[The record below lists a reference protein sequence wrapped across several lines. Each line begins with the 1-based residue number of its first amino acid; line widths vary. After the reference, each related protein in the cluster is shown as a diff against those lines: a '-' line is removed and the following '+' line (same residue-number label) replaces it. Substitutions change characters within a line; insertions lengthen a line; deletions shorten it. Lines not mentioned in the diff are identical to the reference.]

1 MEKALL
7 KTLCLSFLLLSAT
20 AFSQEENSFSGIVTY
35 HDSYGMTGVT
45 AHLRDSTG
53 TIIDNV
59 ITDNSGNY
67 TFNNVAPGDYTVTFT
82 TDQPA
87 GGVNLI
93 DPFIIQDRISGLITF
108 DNIQELAADVDGN
121 GIVNQDDYNLILI
134 AYMNQENPFPVGP
147 WVFEQRSVTMPEAAR
162 EGFTTRGT
170 SSGDSNG
177 SLVPDPKS
185 TSILLTNPIVSLNA
199 GSSDPIEFKLS
210 SGENFNIE
218 GMHLVLNIPEG
229 LSVIKVES
237 AIPEA
242 NVSVINNQVRVTWM
256 DETRKGFEIVNGMPL
271 LNITTKS
278 TSVSRDGNN
287 YSLRLGSESHFINA
301 EGELISGI
309 TLVLPTINISNVKD
323 MEVSVYP
330 NPFTENTNIN
340 YVLRED
346 GKVAISLFDQAGKKV
361 KEIINGD
368 NSAGNHEVKI
378 EGTDLMPGIYH
389 YCIIYTGSDQLINT
403 GTIIKSK

>member
-20 AFSQEENSFSGIVTY
+20 AFSQEENSFSGMVTY
-35 HDSYGMTGVT
+35 HDSYGMAGVT

-210 SGENFNIE
+210 SGENFNI
-218 GMHLVLNIPEG
+218 
-229 LSVIKVES
+229 
-237 AIPEA
+237 
-242 NVSVINNQVRVTWM
+242 
-256 DETRKGFEIVNGMPL
+256 
-271 LNITTKS
+271 
-278 TSVSRDGNN
+278 
-287 YSLRLGSESHFINA
+287 
-301 EGELISGI
+301 
-309 TLVLPTINISNVKD
+309 
-323 MEVSVYP
+323 
-330 NPFTENTNIN
+330 
-340 YVLRED
+340 
-346 GKVAISLFDQAGKKV
+346 
-361 KEIINGD
+361 
-368 NSAGNHEVKI
+368 
-378 EGTDLMPGIYH
+378 
-389 YCIIYTGSDQLINT
+389 
-403 GTIIKSK
+403 